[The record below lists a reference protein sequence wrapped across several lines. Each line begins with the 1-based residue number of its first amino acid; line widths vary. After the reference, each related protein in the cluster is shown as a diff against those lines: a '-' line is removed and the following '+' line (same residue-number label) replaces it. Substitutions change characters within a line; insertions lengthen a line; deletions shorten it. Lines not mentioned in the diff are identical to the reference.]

1 MSCTSWVSC
10 LWITLLLSCC
20 ARAAAGAGGRRT
32 AESSRA
38 SLGSL
43 FRARCAS
50 RCLSLYNTRIVS
62 SYRVGQVNGSLGW
75 CQDHKQCAKC
85 LEPCKASWELKDGS
99 CRDLCE
105 GSFPRKHGECVTSCE
120 FLRSVLVEK
129 QGECPAPERASGF
142 AAACVES
149 CEEDGECSAH
159 KKCCSNGCG
168 HTCQQP
174 KNLFRGAPLKP
185 RKELLFE
192 ESPPGVLEVRWSSRF
207 NVSAEPVVYVLER
220 RYNYGIQ
227 PSEDS
232 ATPWQVVAQTTE
244 ERASLPDTRP
254 GRWYQFRVSAINVH
268 GTRGPT
274 TPSRHFCSTTD
285 PAPPPV
291 PRDLRVLNATFAPD
305 GSVTALLGWTPP
317 PDPDV
322 PIHHYRVSWSW
333 TANAGAEAETPPRV
347 KRRKTAGG
355 DSVSVELDG
364 LREDRSYVVELQAL
378 AYWGQLPSRSA
389 KATLN
394 FITPSKPDPLP
405 ATDVPSVAK
414 PPSDL
419 MDVGTPFYQDGQ
431 LQVRVY
437 WKRRDLSVGR
447 FRVQWNPEVCSHN
460 QTRTTEKMNTEEN
473 FATLPNLLFSCK
485 YVVSVQPSLGVKGAL
500 APRAQAETTSF
511 YTPSCATL
519 RAKSS
524 KHIACPGDILGLSLP
539 KSWARAENLTASFSV
554 HQGNVTALFSW
565 TVAAATPPAQVTGFQ
580 VTWTETSDSRKNGQ
594 TPNSLVSQSQ
604 ILPPDHRLLL
614 VSGLQP
620 ASLYRLEVQ
629 ALTTSG
635 EGPATLR
642 TFQTPNT
649 PRRVQPYRLRLKKH
663 HAKAMVER
671 H

>member
-1 MSCTSWVSC
+1 MPCTLWVSC
-10 LWITLLLSCC
+10 LWITLLLSCTGM
-20 ARAAAGAGGRRT
+20 AGARRP
-32 AESSRA
+32 ESSA

-43 FRARCAS
+43 FRARCAA
-50 RCLSLYNTRIVS
+50 RCLSLYNTRIAS
-62 SYRVGQVNGSLGW
+62 SYRIAQVNGSLGW

-85 LEPCKASWELKDGS
+85 LEPCKDSWELRDGP

-120 FLRSVLVEK
+120 FLRSVMAEK
-129 QGECPAPERASGF
+129 QGECPPPERASGF

-174 KNLFRGAPLKP
+174 KNLYRGAPLKP
-185 RKELLFE
+185 RKELAFE
-192 ESPPGVLEVRWSSRF
+192 ELPRGGLEVRWSSRF

-220 RYNYGIQ
+220 RWNYGIQ

-232 ATPWQVVAQTTE
+232 ATPWEVVAQTTE

-274 TPSRHFCSTTD
+274 TPSRHYRSTKD
-285 PAPPPV
+285 PAAPSTPS
-291 PRDLRVLNATFAPD
+291 DLRLVNLTVGAD
-305 GSVTALLGWTPP
+305 GALTARLGWALPS
-317 PDPDV
+317 DPDIPV
-322 PIHHYRVSWSW
+322 HHYRVSWSW
-333 TANAGAEAETPPRV
+333 TGNAGAESPPRV
-347 KRRKTAGG
+347 KRRKTATG
-355 DSVSVELDG
+355 DAVGVDVEG
-364 LREDRSYVVELQAL
+364 LREERSYTVELQAL
-378 AYWGQLPSRSA
+378 SYWGQLPLRSPR
-389 KATLN
+389 ATLR
-394 FITPSKPDPLP
+394 FSTPSRP
-405 ATDVPSVAK
+405 ATE
-414 PPSDL
+414 PPTDRSPAGKQSSDL

-437 WKRRDLSVGR
+437 WKRRDTSVGR
-447 FRVQWNPEVCSHN
+447 YRVQWTPEVCSHN
-460 QTRTTEKMNTEEN
+460 QTRTTEKINTEEN
-473 FATLPNLLFSCK
+473 FASLPNLLFSCK
-485 YVVSVQPSLGVKGAL
+485 YTVTIHPVGTKG
-500 APRAQAETTSF
+500 RAQAESTSF

-524 KHIACPGDILGLSLP
+524 KHIPCPGDIMGLSLP
-539 KSWARAENLTASFSV
+539 KTSARAENLTASFSV
-554 HQGNVTALFSW
+554 QQGNVTALFSW
-565 TVAAATPPAQVTGFQ
+565 SVAPTRPPPPVTGFQ
-580 VTWTETSDSRKNGQ
+580 VTWTEMMGEGRKNGL
-594 TPNSLVSQSQ
+594 PNSLVSQSQ

-629 ALTTSG
+629 VLTAAG

-663 HAKAMVER
+663 HAKALVER